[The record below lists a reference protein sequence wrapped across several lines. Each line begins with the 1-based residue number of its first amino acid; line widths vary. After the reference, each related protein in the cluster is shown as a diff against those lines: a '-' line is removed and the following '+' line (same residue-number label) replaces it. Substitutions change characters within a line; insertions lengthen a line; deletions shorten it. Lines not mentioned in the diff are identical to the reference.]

1 MQHLFDCFSFGG
13 VQQKHRKN
21 ATVESHM
28 HMSGINDF
36 LFLSSEKN
44 LSDSIDQEQIV
55 CRWAERPKTKRIIKV

>member
-1 MQHLFDCFSFGG
+1 
-13 VQQKHRKN
+13 
-21 ATVESHM
+21 M